1 MHKDWYWASTVKT
14 NTIYRSHIKPS
25 HCKVIWGVGGTWL
38 LSVYTAVLALIFFIR
53 FAKSIAALSSLL
65 SQSSSSAGGSQG
77 VKTGRVRISL
87 ERGRNRCG
95 ARGCQFGGRCGD
107 NQMCVGG
114 WGVTLIG
121 SRNVSDLLL

>member
-1 MHKDWYWASTVKT
+1 M
-14 NTIYRSHIKPS
+14 
-25 HCKVIWGVGGTWL
+25 GGTWL

-95 ARGCQFGGRCGD
+95 ARGCRFGGRCGD